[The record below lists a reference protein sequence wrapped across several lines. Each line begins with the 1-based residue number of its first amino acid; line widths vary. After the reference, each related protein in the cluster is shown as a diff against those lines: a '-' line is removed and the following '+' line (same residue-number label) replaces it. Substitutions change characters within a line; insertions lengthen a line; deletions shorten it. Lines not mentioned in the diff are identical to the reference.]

1 MSDLPQFDAKE
12 NYYKV
17 LGIEPSNSPD
27 DNVDAAI
34 KQAYRKLALKNHP
47 DIVGSSVK
55 SLHDFNAIQR
65 AYDILSDPTTRQ
77 HYDRERGG
85 LGLGPLVSGRNF
97 DRIGQDNVGINFN
110 TQRQN
115 YQTTVRYQASSSW
128 RELKTKYKTEKW
140 QNLPLS
146 ERKNFRAR
154 PVRGAGAHV
163 DA

>member
-55 SLHDFNAIQR
+55 
-65 AYDILSDPTTRQ
+65 
-77 HYDRERGG
+77 
-85 LGLGPLVSGRNF
+85 
-97 DRIGQDNVGINFN
+97 
-110 TQRQN
+110 
-115 YQTTVRYQASSSW
+115 
-128 RELKTKYKTEKW
+128 
-140 QNLPLS
+140 
-146 ERKNFRAR
+146 
-154 PVRGAGAHV
+154 
-163 DA
+163 